1 MTTPLIA
8 ENWATLLEPG
18 LRSVFA
24 TQRDAIVA
32 PSPMSL
38 FYNVT
43 TSNRAFEETFGVGGL
58 GDVPVYNGSIEY
70 DSMEGLYK
78 TIFTHIEFAKGIQVE
93 RKLVDDDMYN
103 VINQRATALGL
114 SFGRT
119 HEKNA
124 ASTFNNAFSGSF
136 AGSDGVALC
145 GAHPFSPTNS
155 ATQSNTG
162 SSPLTYDN
170 LIATRK
176 IMREFK
182 DDRGELIT
190 VMPSI
195 LLVPPE
201 LEDTA
206 QTILNS
212 INKPG
217 TANNDTN
224 VVRGQGYQLVVWDY
238 LADPNNWFLIDP
250 AMSKAHLWWFNRVSL
265 EFALDPKSEYDLVAR
280 YRGYE
285 RYSFGFDDWR
295 WIYGHSVS

>member
-1 MTTPLIA
+1 MTTPIIA
-8 ENWATLLEPG
+8 ENWANLLEPG
-18 LRSVFA
+18 LRSVFL
-24 TQRDAIVA
+24 TQRDAIIA
-32 PSPMSL
+32 PSPMEQ

-43 TSNRAFEETFGVGGL
+43 PSTRGFEETFGVGGL

-78 TIFTHIEFAKGIQVE
+78 TRFNHIEFAKGIQVE
-93 RKLVDDDMYN
+93 RKLVDDDQYN
-103 VINQRATALGL
+103 VINQRASALGL

-119 HEKNA
+119 REKNA

-136 AGSDGVALC
+136 LGADGVALC
-145 GAHPFSPTNS
+145 GAHPYSPTNS
-155 ATQSNTG
+155 ATQSNVG

-176 IMREFK
+176 LMREFK

-190 VMPSI
+190 VMPNI

-206 QTILNS
+206 QTILQS
-212 INKPG
+212 FNKPG
-217 TANNDTN
+217 TANNDAN
-224 VVRGQGYQLVVWDY
+224 VVRGQGYKLIVWDY
-238 LADPNNWFLIDP
+238 LSDPNNWFLLDG
-250 AMSKAHLWWFNRVSL
+250 ALAKQHLWFFERVKL

-285 RYSFGFDDWR
+285 RYSFGWDSPL
-295 WIYGHSVS
+295 WIYGHNVS

>member
-1 MTTPLIA
+1 MIA

-18 LRSVFA
+18 LRSVFM
-24 TQRDAIVA
+24 TQRDAIIA
-32 PSPMSL
+32 PSPMDL
-38 FYNVT
+38 FYNVV

-58 GDVPVYNGSIEY
+58 GDVPQFNGSIEY
-70 DSMEGLYK
+70 DAMEGLYK
-78 TIFTHIEFAKGIQVE
+78 TTFTHIEWAKGIQVE
-93 RKLVDDDMYN
+93 RKLVDDDQYN

-119 HEKNA
+119 REKNA
-124 ASTFNNAFSGSF
+124 ASTFNNAFTSV
-136 AGSDGVALC
+136 GSDGVALC
-145 GAHPFSPTNS
+145 GSHPFSPTNS
-155 ATQSNTG
+155 ATQSNAGT
-162 SSPLTYDN
+162 SALTYDN

-176 IMREFK
+176 LMREFK

-190 VMPSI
+190 VMPNI

-217 TANNDTN
+217 TNNNDTN
-224 VVRGQGYQLVVWDY
+224 IVRGQGYQLVVWDY
-238 LADPNNWFLIDP
+238 LTDANNWYLIDG
-250 AMSKAHLWWFNRVSL
+250 AMAKMHLWWFTRVPV
-265 EFALDPKSEYDLVAR
+265 EFALDPKSEFDLVAR

-295 WIYGHSVS
+295 WIYGHSVP